1 MKSLLPGEL
10 TSKQMSV
17 GSQQRKTVE
26 SGFNATSDATQSQQL
41 RCIFYTGAALTYV
54 LFPASHH

>member
-17 GSQQRKTVE
+17 GSRQRKTAAE
-26 SGFNATSDATQSQQL
+26 SAFNATSDAT
-41 RCIFYTGAALTYV
+41 
-54 LFPASHH
+54 